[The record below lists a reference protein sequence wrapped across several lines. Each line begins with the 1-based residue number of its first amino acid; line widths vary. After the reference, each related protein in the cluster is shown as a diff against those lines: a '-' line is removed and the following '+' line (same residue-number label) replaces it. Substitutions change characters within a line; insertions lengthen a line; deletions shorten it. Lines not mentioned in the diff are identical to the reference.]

1 MKNSTFKTS
10 IFMEVQKTYGLEKLK
25 LVKAVVTG
33 LLSLGQVAN
42 RSYDRCNPRHVS
54 LEEILDTVTIL

>member
-1 MKNSTFKTS
+1 MKNSTFKAS

-33 LLSLGQVAN
+33 LSLGQVAN
-42 RSYDRCNPRHVS
+42 RCYDRCNPRHVS

>member
-25 LVKAVVTG
+25 LVKAIVTG

-42 RSYDRCNPRHVS
+42 RCYDRCNPRHVS

>member
-1 MKNSTFKTS
+1 
-10 IFMEVQKTYGLEKLK
+10 MEVQKTYSLEKLK

-42 RSYDRCNPRHVS
+42 RCYDRCNPLHVS